1 MTFPSSWNLA
11 QLNAKVEVKVKTLGK
26 YESDMKRIPVTESG
40 PVGYKKIP
48 RYCSRTQAHRTNWG
62 ESPREMHQDKGRTI
76 CGMRFNLRVASATF
90 TPASDGTL
98 FKGEPVTLWW
108 FLPSHLRLQILQ
120 KVKIGIF
127 LTFFM
132 NKIYAYD
139 QICRIDITN
148 KCVCDFTENI
158 RFLYHPTTHF

>member
-26 YESDMKRIPVTESG
+26 YESDMKRIPVTDSG
-40 PVGYKKIP
+40 PMGYKKSP
-48 RYCSRTQAHRTNWG
+48 DTAQGRRRTEQTEERAGERKRWG

-98 FKGEPVTLWW
+98 FKGEPVTLW
-108 FLPSHLRLQILQ
+108 
-120 KVKIGIF
+120 
-127 LTFFM
+127 
-132 NKIYAYD
+132 
-139 QICRIDITN
+139 
-148 KCVCDFTENI
+148 
-158 RFLYHPTTHF
+158 

>member
-1 MTFPSSWNLA
+1 M
-11 QLNAKVEVKVKTLGK
+11 EVKVKTLGK

-40 PVGYKKIP
+40 PMGYKKSP
-48 RYCSRTQAHRTNWG
+48 DTAQGRRRTEQTEERAGERKSWG

-108 FLPSHLRLQILQ
+108 FLPSHL
-120 KVKIGIF
+120 
-127 LTFFM
+127 
-132 NKIYAYD
+132 
-139 QICRIDITN
+139 
-148 KCVCDFTENI
+148 
-158 RFLYHPTTHF
+158 